1 LICNFG
7 LRSESFLQ
15 FELVPELMPI
25 QVSQNHPLR
34 KLFSELLHKHLVRA
48 AQLDDPQIC
57 NYVGELLL
65 NFTHVENLYRLRNPA
80 GRRLE
85 EVGEMLI
92 ASNPLLEGRSF
103 EYEREVRKHIG
114 DYTLFLTG
122 LFPEYVARLSRTPS
136 RMDSLIDYLKA
147 GKESYCVVAA
157 FDQFEY
163 RNEAPL
169 FRKLAEKFE
178 LCVYSLNLIKDDLA
192 RQQAAS
198 YTRMKQ
204 ILM

>member
-1 LICNFG
+1 
-7 LRSESFLQ
+7 
-15 FELVPELMPI
+15 MPI
-25 QVSQNHPLR
+25 QVSPNHPLR
-34 KLFSELLHKHLVRA
+34 RLFSELLYKHLIRA
-48 AQLDDPQIC
+48 AQLDDPQISD
-57 NYVGELLL
+57 YIGDLLV
-65 NFTHVENLYRLRNPA
+65 NFTHVDNLYRLRNSK

-85 EVGEMLI
+85 DVAEMLI

-122 LFPEYVARLSRTPS
+122 LFPEYVAKLNRKPF

-147 GKESYCVVAA
+147 GKESYRVVAA

-163 RNEAPL
+163 RDVAPL
-169 FRKLAEKFE
+169 FRKLSEKFE
-178 LCVYSLNLIKDDLA
+178 LCVYGLNLIKDDLA

-198 YTRMKQ
+198 YNRMKQ